1 MFRADSTESHDT
13 HGGDSYRGRVQIDIA
28 PASVRSSAALALV
41 YAAQDELDRRYGHV
55 DADPTLDY
63 DEFTPPRGV
72 FLVARTGTDL
82 AGGVGLKV
90 LTDDARTI
98 GEIKR
103 LWTRPDLR
111 RCGVGRALMERAH
124 ETARE
129 LGVVDLYLETGY
141 AQPEAIAFYRSL
153 GWSEVDAFPT
163 GIGHHA
169 QATKFFLPI

>member
-1 MFRADSTESHDT
+1 
-13 HGGDSYRGRVQIDIA
+13 VQIDIA
-28 PASVRSSAALALV
+28 LASVRSSAAFALV

-55 DADPTLDY
+55 DADPTLDF
-63 DEFTPPRGV
+63 DEFTPPRGA
-72 FLVARTGTDL
+72 FLIARADTDL

-90 LTDDARTI
+90 LTNNECSV

-111 RCGVGRALMERAH
+111 RHGVGRALMERAH

-129 LGVVDLYLETGY
+129 FGVVRLYLETGY

-153 GWSEVDAFPT
+153 GWTEVEAFPT
-163 GIGHHA
+163 GIGYHA
-169 QATKFFLPI
+169 QATKFSLAV